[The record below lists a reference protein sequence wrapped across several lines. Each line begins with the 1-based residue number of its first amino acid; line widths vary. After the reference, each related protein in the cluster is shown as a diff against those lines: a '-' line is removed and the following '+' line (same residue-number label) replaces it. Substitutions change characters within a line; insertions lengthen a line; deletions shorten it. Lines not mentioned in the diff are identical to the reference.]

1 LFLRLPTFQKLA
13 AFRTKELFIFPF
25 QNKFMSKGRL
35 EAFSDGVFAILITI
49 MVLELHAP
57 EGNTFEALKPLLP
70 KFISYV
76 LSFIYLGI
84 YWNNHHHMFQVVQHV
99 NGKVLW
105 RNIFLLFCL
114 SLVPF
119 VTAWMG
125 ENHFSPPTVAL
136 YGIILFMAGM
146 AYYFLLHSLIRIHG
160 TDSLLAT
167 SIGNDFKGIIS
178 VVIYAVS
185 IILTFINSWISLA
198 LYCCVAIIWFIPDKR
213 IEKRIE

>member
-1 LFLRLPTFQKLA
+1 MVYLTTQR
-13 AFRTKELFIFPF
+13 I
-25 QNKFMSKGRL
+25 

-57 EGNTFEALKPLLP
+57 EGGTFEELKPLLP
-70 KFISYV
+70 KFISYI
-76 LSFIYLGI
+76 LSFIYLAI
-84 YWNNHHHMFQVVQHV
+84 YWNNHHHLFQIVKHV

-125 ENHFSPPTVAL
+125 ENHFSSSTVAL
-136 YGIILFMAGM
+136 YGIILLMAGI
-146 AYYFLLHSLIRIHG
+146 AYYFLLHSLIQLHG
-160 TDSLLAT
+160 KDSLLAT
-167 SIGNDFKGIIS
+167 SIGNDFKGKIS
-178 VVIYAVS
+178 LAIYAS
-185 IILTFINSWISLA
+185 GILLSFVNSWIGFG
-198 LYCCVAIIWFIPDKR
+198 LYCCVAFTWFVPDKR

>member
-1 LFLRLPTFQKLA
+1 
-13 AFRTKELFIFPF
+13 
-25 QNKFMSKGRL
+25 MSKGRV

-57 EGNTFEALKPLLP
+57 EGDTFEALKPLLP
-70 KFISYV
+70 KFISYI

-84 YWNNHHHMFQVVQHV
+84 YWNNHHLFQIVKHV

-125 ENHFSPPTVAL
+125 ENHFSSSTVSL
-136 YGIILFMAGM
+136 YGIILLMAGV
-146 AYYFLLHSLIRIHG
+146 AYYFLLHSLIQLHG
-160 TDSLLAT
+160 KDSLLAT
-167 SIGNDFKGIIS
+167 SIGNDFKGKIS
-178 VVIYAVS
+178 VVIYAAG
-185 IILTFINSWISLA
+185 ILLSFVNSWIGFG
-198 LYCCVAIIWFIPDKR
+198 LYCCVAFVWFIPDKR
-213 IEKRIE
+213 IEKKLNKK

>member
-1 LFLRLPTFQKLA
+1 
-13 AFRTKELFIFPF
+13 
-25 QNKFMSKGRL
+25 MSKGRL

-57 EGNTFEALKPLLP
+57 EGGTFEELKPLLP
-70 KFISYV
+70 KFISYI
-76 LSFIYLGI
+76 LSFIYLAI
-84 YWNNHHHMFQVVQHV
+84 YWNNHHHLFQIVKHV

-125 ENHFSPPTVAL
+125 ENHFSSSTVAL
-136 YGIILFMAGM
+136 YGIILLMAGI
-146 AYYFLLHSLIRIHG
+146 AYYFLLHSLMQLHG
-160 TDSLLAT
+160 KDSLLAT
-167 SIGNDFKGIIS
+167 SIGNDFKGKIS
-178 VVIYAVS
+178 VAIYAAG
-185 IILTFINSWISLA
+185 ILLSFVNSWIGFA
-198 LYCCVAIIWFIPDKR
+198 LYCCVAFIWFIPDKR